1 MILRSRGM
9 RALLPAAG
17 LAIMLSA
24 MVVPAH
30 AATAT
35 SSSAT
40 APQALQA
47 TTNCH
52 WHYDGNV
59 YWAHCYATGSRYQF
73 RMHIYC
79 PYDLFPDKATGW
91 VWSPDTPYS
100 PGIRCDGGGAAEFAR
115 FDTQG

>member
-1 MILRSRGM
+1 MIRRSSRV
-9 RALLPAAG
+9 RVLLSAAG
-17 LAIMLSA
+17 LATMLSA
-24 MVVPAH
+24 GALPAN
-30 AATAT
+30 AATGP
-35 SSSAT
+35 S
-40 APQALQA
+40 QLQQA

-79 PYDLFPDKATGW
+79 PYDLFADHTSAW

-100 PGIRCDGGGAAEFAR
+100 SGIRCDGGGAADFAWV
-115 FDTQG
+115 DTLG